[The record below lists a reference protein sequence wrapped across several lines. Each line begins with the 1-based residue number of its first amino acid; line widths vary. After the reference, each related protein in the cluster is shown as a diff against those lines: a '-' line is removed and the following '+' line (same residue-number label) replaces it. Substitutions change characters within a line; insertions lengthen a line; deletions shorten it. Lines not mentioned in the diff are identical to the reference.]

1 MGEAAIHLGSYL
13 KPIRGLEGLHFCATL
28 RGGGK
33 LLATLESILER
44 PDFGSRQVHLEPIP
58 DKALGRVASR
68 HSGVVH
74 RDELLITP
82 AEATEL
88 QDFDDA
94 AELRATR
101 EDLAMFIKA
110 VQASGRGIGD
120 FTLFDG
126 AMWVWWGYSFV
137 EGKLC
142 TPKPDFGDTAPFDEP

>member
-1 MGEAAIHLGSYL
+1 M
-13 KPIRGLEGLHFCATL
+13 
-28 RGGGK
+28 
-33 LLATLESILER
+33 
-44 PDFGSRQVHLEPIP
+44 
-58 DKALGRVASR
+58 
-68 HSGVVH
+68 
-74 RDELLITP
+74 ITP
-82 AEATEL
+82 AETTEL
-88 QDFDDA
+88 KDFDDA